1 MGASVKENNNVG
13 RMPDN
18 KIYDVL
24 IIGGGVIGC
33 CIARELSK
41 RQIRI
46 AVAEKASDIGEGAS
60 KANSGIV
67 HAGFDARTGTL
78 KALLNVRGNH
88 RMKELAEELDFPYR
102 NNGSLVLCFEQENQS
117 SLNKLLNRGKKN
129 GVAGLRIL
137 TGEEVRSR
145 EPAVSKEVI
154 SALYA
159 PSGGIVCPFGL
170 TVAMA
175 ENAAAN
181 GVEFYRDT
189 EVTGIRSENG
199 IYHVN
204 CREKSFAS
212 RIVINAAGVY
222 ADEIHNMVSAERMR
236 IIPRR
241 GEYLL
246 FDKNV
251 GNTVSHTLFQMPTA
265 YGKGVL
271 VTPTVHG
278 NLMMGPTAE
287 DIPDKEGINTT
298 GSGLNTIL
306 QKAGKSIGRIPE
318 REVITSFAGLRAN
331 SGRGD
336 FVIGEVKD
344 APGFIDVAGIDSPG
358 LSSAP
363 AIGEYVAEL
372 IQTIY
377 PAEIKNDF
385 IKNRKGIQSGTGEII
400 CRCET
405 VTREAIIEAIR
416 RTPGAVSLDGVKRRT
431 RAGMGRCQSGFCS
444 PKVVEIL
451 AQELGKEKW
460 EITKSGKGSEIL
472 MNQEVSG

>member
-1 MGASVKENNNVG
+1 M
-13 RMPDN
+13 
-18 KIYDVL
+18 YDVV

-41 RQIRI
+41 RQLKT

-67 HAGFDARTGTL
+67 HAGHDAEAGTL
-78 KALLNVRGNH
+78 KARLNLRGSGL
-88 RMKELAEELDFPYR
+88 MAGLAEELDFPYR
-102 NNGSLVLCFEQENQS
+102 NNGSLVLCFEEQDQPVLE
-117 SLNKLLNRGKKN
+117 KLRQRGEQN
-129 GVAGLRIL
+129 GVKGLQIL
-137 TGEEVRSR
+137 TGQEVRKM
-145 EPAVSKEVI
+145 EPAISKAVV

-159 PSGGIVCPFGL
+159 PSGAIVCPFGL

-181 GVEFYRDT
+181 GVEFYRET
-189 EVTGIRSENG
+189 EVTEIHRSDSF
-199 IYHVN
+199 YHIA
-204 CREKSFAS
+204 CHEKSFTA
-212 RIVINAAGVY
+212 RIVINAAGIY
-222 ADEIHNMVSAERMR
+222 ADEIHNMVSSKKMKLF
-236 IIPRR
+236 PRR

-251 GNTVSHTLFQMPTA
+251 GNTVSHTLFQLPTA

-278 NLMMGPTAE
+278 NLMIGPTAE
-287 DIPDKEGINTT
+287 DISDKEGVNTT
-298 GSGLNTIL
+298 VTGLNIVL
-306 QKAGKSIGRIPE
+306 EKAMKSLGEVPE
-318 REVITSFAGLRAN
+318 REIITSFAGLRAN
-331 SGRGD
+331 NGQGD
-336 FVIGEVKD
+336 FVIGEAPD

-372 IQTIY
+372 VQAIY
-377 PAEIKNDF
+377 PSQPKPDF
-385 IKNRKGIQSGTGEII
+385 IKSRQGIRPGTGEVI

-405 VTREAIIEAIR
+405 VTKEAIIEAIR

-431 RAGMGRCQSGFCS
+431 RVGMGRCQSGFCS

-451 AQELGKEKW
+451 AQELGQEKW
-460 EITKSGKGSEIL
+460 QITKAGKGSEVL
-472 MNQEVSG
+472 SEHEVSR